1 MTAMIRLCCAVLF
14 AMGLAAPC
22 LAASAKDKPAAAG
35 AAVGQDKKLSLYAEP
50 VAFMTFCD
58 MRMNEDAF
66 AAAIKAAGIPA
77 ASAATVKGRADK
89 LVEALRAE
97 NDTND
102 KKIAFCKMA
111 RTIPVIKTW
120 TAASE

>member
-1 MTAMIRLCCAVLF
+1 MTAMIRLCCALLLG
-14 AMGLAAPC
+14 MGLLTPC
-22 LAASAKDKPAAAG
+22 LAASAKDKPAAG
-35 AAVGQDKKLSLYAEP
+35 ASLSKDKKLSLYAEP

-58 MRMNEDAF
+58 MKMNDDAF
-66 AAAIKAAGIPA
+66 AATIKAAGISA
-77 ASAATVKGRADK
+77 ASTASVKGRADK

-111 RTIPVIKTW
+111 RTIPVIKSW